1 MSNENTKEEKKMG
14 EGKEKRKVEER
25 LPERSG
31 ENNRGLMT
39 RRLCPVTVGKTS

>member
-1 MSNENTKEEKKMG
+1 MG

-31 ENNRGLMT
+31 ENNRDLMT
-39 RRLCPVTVGKTS
+39 RRLCPVTNRRFQDQTDL